1 MATELREFLAGLATD
16 PKRLAEFMSDADAV
30 MEKAELAEDDRNLL
44 KSGNLAG
51 IQARLAGA
59 VPAQIVVVI
68 GLEQLQRLYTDA
80 MRAMAAPAGAL
91 PGAALW
97 QQAAAGALPGAALW
111 QQAPAG
117 ALPGAALWQQPAA
130 GALPG
135 AALWQQAPAGAVP
148 GAVLWQQAVPGAL
161 PGAVLWQQM
170 PAGALPGA
178 VVWQQAPPGAVAYH
192 VAWLVSPV
200 LLGWR

>member
-111 QQAPAG
+111 QQ
-117 ALPGAALWQQPAA
+117 PAA